1 MKKRLIQVIIMFT
14 LLFTTAF
21 AVEAADSTSY
31 YDEDYR
37 PQYHF
42 TPEANWMNDPNGM
55 VYYAGEYHLFYQYHP
70 YGLQWGPMH
79 WGHAVSKD
87 LVTWE
92 HLPVALAPDDKGT
105 IFSEAQ
111 L

>member
-42 TPEANWMNDPNGM
+42 TPEANWMNDPNGWYIM
-55 VYYAGEYHLFYQYHP
+55 LENIICSINTIHTGFSAPCIGACREQRFGYVGAPSCCAGS
-70 YGLQWGPMH
+70 G
-79 WGHAVSKD
+79 
-87 LVTWE
+87 
-92 HLPVALAPDDKGT
+92 
-105 IFSEAQ
+105 
-111 L
+111 

>member
-1 MKKRLIQVIIMFT
+1 MKKRLIQVMIMFT
-14 LLFTTAF
+14 LLLTMAF
-21 AVEAADSTSY
+21 SADAADSSY

-70 YGLQWGPMH
+70 YGLQW
-79 WGHAVSKD
+79 
-87 LVTWE
+87 
-92 HLPVALAPDDKGT
+92 
-105 IFSEAQ
+105 
-111 L
+111 